1 MLSFRARSARKLK
14 KTKYKIVNM
23 KKLLVL
29 LAVMTP
35 ALLFAQGWKSKT
47 LVTIGDKN
55 ISAGEFMEVYE
66 KNNVKSEVIDK
77 KDVDEYLD
85 MFINF
90 KLKVTEAESLKMD
103 TLPKFIKE
111 YDGYRKQLAKPYFSN
126 EAATEKLVEEAYER
140 MQWDVNASHILI
152 RCDIH
157 TNATPADTLKAYNKA
172 LELRKR
178 ILKGEDFGDVAFEAS
193 NDPSARDTTVNG
205 RFYKGNRGNL
215 GYFTVFDMVYP
226 FESGAYNTKEGEL
239 SMPVRSDFGY
249 HIIKVNSKTP
259 ACGTIKAAHIFLIV
273 DEKDPE
279 KTDSLVRAKA
289 YNIYNEIDK
298 DGKNWDLMVKK
309 YSDDKGSVQHGGMLT
324 PFKVNQIVP
333 EFIAAVKELDVNEFS
348 EPVKTSYGY
357 HIIKLVGKSGVKSFE
372 DEKENITKRVEKD
385 ARAKVSDEAVLKR
398 LKKENKFKE
407 NTKVKDAF
415 IATIDSTLKEG
426 NYVVAEGVDT
436 NKTLF
441 KLMKKEYKISDF
453 IEYIKKNES
462 KQPFMSEM
470 AYAYQLYDEF
480 VKESVFAY
488 EDAHLEE
495 KYPDFKLLVQEY
507 HDGILLFDLMDKV
520 VWKKA
525 EVDTAGIKTFYE
537 ENKNDYM
544 WGDRVKTIIINVNNA
559 DNVARAEEIARQD
572 LSFDSIRSIVKAE
585 SLKGVTVKSPYFQK
599 GDNVDIDET
608 EWVAGTVRVVPSTV
622 DNTTKIIK
630 ILEVREPEPKTYR
643 EARGVI
649 ISAYQAKLEEEWLN
663 ELKAKYPVTVN
674 EKILEKVE
682 KCYEN

>member
-1 MLSFRARSARKLK
+1 
-14 KTKYKIVNM
+14 M

-572 LSFDSIRSIVKAE
+572 LSFDSIRAIVKAE